1 MDFSAA
7 LVWVA
12 LIAFVAF
19 HQWLRHHRRI
29 LLHRERLAAVEK
41 GIELPQVEHEVRR
54 GAWNV
59 QRILLLAGL
68 TWVSIGVSAFVV
80 LSTLIAHGTPT
91 GPQIPNGI
99 QWIAMAPVGIG
110 LAHLIVYAVGAKS
123 ER

>member
-1 MDFSAA
+1 MLTLRWLPAA
-7 LVWVA
+7 
-12 LIAFVAF
+12 
-19 HQWLRHHRRI
+19 QEKQRNRRQNTGGQAGEA
-29 LLHRERLAAVEK
+29 RTQVEPAQQAV
-41 GIELPQVEHEVRR
+41 ITQVEHEVRR

-91 GPQIPNGI
+91 GPEIPDGI